1 MKLVIQHV
9 SDRTVDDQIME
20 FEGDVLRLG
29 RASDQDICIDQP
41 ELPLSIGEIREER
54 EQLVFTVVGATKVS
68 VNGTL
73 VRKHALQ
80 NDDQIVIADTTIL
93 VSNALALS

>member
-80 NDDQIVIADTTIL
+80 N
-93 VSNALALS
+93 LSLIHI